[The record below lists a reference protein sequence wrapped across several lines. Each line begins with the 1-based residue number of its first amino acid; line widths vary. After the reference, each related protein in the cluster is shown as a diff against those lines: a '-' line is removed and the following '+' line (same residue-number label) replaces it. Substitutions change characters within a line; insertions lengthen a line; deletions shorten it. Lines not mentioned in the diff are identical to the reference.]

1 MNTNNLER
9 FKTILADQYTQL
21 FETPDYAMAKR
32 LHTPESMAHKM
43 TIGLHTGSADKDG
56 EGIKRT
62 CKALGIKHTYKAI
75 REYLDKPG
83 VTK

>member
-9 FKTILADQYTQL
+9 FKTILTDQYTQL
-21 FETPDYAMAKR
+21 FETPDYAMAKSR
-32 LHTPESMAHKM
+32 YTPEGLAHKM
-43 TIGLHTGSADKDG
+43 TIGLHAGTADKDG